1 MTYVLEPSSGSGL
14 PHSVGPYQL
23 LERVGCGGLG
33 ECYRARDTVHG
44 RTVVI
49 KRIPSSVVGNATRSS
64 AFVQATSR
72 LAAVSHP
79 GVAAL
84 YECGLSDGGM
94 FLALEFVQGQRLDE
108 MIAGRP
114 LHPRRAVEIAL
125 ELADALTA
133 LHDAGIAHGDVR
145 PANVMINAKGHAK
158 LLDSG
163 LAAFTDA
170 GALRSSAGARLGG
183 LPPDSVPILEYL
195 SPEEAL
201 GEKTDTRAD
210 LFSLGCVLYEM
221 LTGKAPFDRPTPDA
235 TVLAVLR
242 SQPPSPSASMS
253 TIPAELDLIATRA
266 LAKSLDRRYPT
277 ATALAEDLRVAKSV
291 LDADVEERT
300 VFGDEATAPRPR
312 RLALIVGV
320 LLAAAAMAWWLLA
333 R

>member
-1 MTYVLEPSSGSGL
+1 M
-14 PHSVGPYQL
+14 
-23 LERVGCGGLG
+23 
-33 ECYRARDTVHG
+33 
-44 RTVVI
+44 I
-49 KRIPSSVVGNATRSS
+49 KRIPSAVVGNSTRSS

-108 MIAGRP
+108 IVGGRP

-133 LHDAGIAHGDVR
+133 LHAAGIAHGDVR
-145 PANVMINAKGHAK
+145 PANVVINAKGHAK
-158 LLDSG
+158 LIDSG

-183 LPPDSVPILEYL
+183 LPPDSVPVLGYL

-221 LTGKAPFDRPTPDA
+221 LTGKQPFDRPTPDA

-242 SQPPSPSASMS
+242 SQPPAPSASMA
-253 TIPAELDLIATRA
+253 TVPTELDLITTRA
-266 LAKSLDRRYPT
+266 LAKSLERRYPT

-291 LDADVEERT
+291 LDADVEERS
-300 VFGDEATAPRPR
+300 VFGEEVVAPRSR
-312 RLALIVGV
+312 RMAMIIGV
-320 LLAAAAMAWWLLA
+320 LVAVAAAAWWFLA

>member
-1 MTYVLEPSSGSGL
+1 MHWARTSCSSGSAPAGSASATA
-14 PHSVGPYQL
+14 PATP
-23 LERVGCGGLG
+23 CTA
-33 ECYRARDTVHG
+33 ARS
-44 RTVVI
+44 VI

-108 MIAGRP
+108 IIGGRP

-158 LLDSG
+158 LIDSG

-183 LPPDSVPILEYL
+183 LPPDSVAILGYL

-221 LTGKAPFDRPTPDA
+221 LTGKLPFDRPTPDA

-242 SQPPSPSASMS
+242 SQPPAPSSS
-253 TIPAELDLIATRA
+253 YGHDPGRA
-266 LAKSLDRRYPT
+266 RSDHDARPGQEPGTALSDRE
-277 ATALAEDLRVAKSV
+277 ALAEDLRVAKSV
-291 LDADVEERT
+291 LDADVEERS
-300 VFGDEATAPRPR
+300 
-312 RLALIVGV
+312 V
-320 LLAAAAMAWWLLA
+320 LGEEAAARVRAGWLSWSA
-333 R
+333 

>member
-14 PHSVGPYQL
+14 PHALGAYQL

-44 RTVVI
+44 RTVMI

-108 MIAGRP
+108 IIGGRP

-125 ELADALTA
+125 ELTDALTA
-133 LHDAGIAHGDVR
+133 LHAAGIAHGDVR
-145 PANVMINAKGHAK
+145 PANVVINAKGHAK
-158 LLDSG
+158 LIDSG

-183 LPPDSVPILEYL
+183 LPPDSVAILEL
-195 SPEEAL
+195 SVA
-201 GEKTDTRAD
+201 R
-210 LFSLGCVLYEM
+210 
-221 LTGKAPFDRPTPDA
+221 
-235 TVLAVLR
+235 R
-242 SQPPSPSASMS
+242 S
-253 TIPAELDLIATRA
+253 
-266 LAKSLDRRYPT
+266 
-277 ATALAEDLRVAKSV
+277 
-291 LDADVEERT
+291 
-300 VFGDEATAPRPR
+300 
-312 RLALIVGV
+312 
-320 LLAAAAMAWWLLA
+320 A

>member
-14 PHSVGPYQL
+14 SQTLGAYQL

-49 KRIPSSVVGNATRSS
+49 KRVPPSVVGSAARSS

-94 FLALEFVQGQRLDE
+94 FLALEYVQGQRLDE
-108 MIAGRP
+108 MLGGRP

-133 LHDAGIAHGDVR
+133 LHAAGIAHGDVR

-163 LAAFTDA
+163 LASFTEA

-183 LPPDSVPILEYL
+183 LPPDSVPILGYL

-210 LFSLGCVLYEM
+210 LFSLGSVLYEM
-221 LTGKAPFDRPTPDA
+221 LTGKPPFDRPTPDA

-242 SQPPSPSASMS
+242 SQPSSPSASVA
-253 TIPAELDLIATRA
+253 TVPAELDLIATRA
-266 LAKSLDRRYPT
+266 LAKSLERRYPT
-277 ATALAEDLRVAKSV
+277 ATAFAEDLRVAKSV
-291 LDADVEERT
+291 LDADVEERPLLGEET
-300 VFGDEATAPRPR
+300 AAPRSR
-312 RLALIVGV
+312 RLAVIVPMLVAVAVAVWWFLI
-320 LLAAAAMAWWLLA
+320 